1 MDEVLS
7 ILALF
12 DWTNSYKPDQ
22 FLITEK
28 PLVIKWVVNDVP
40 YFEHIDFKALDF
52 ESLSLISL
60 VQSKNI
66 NIFMRDYKNKLSD
79 ISHCY
84 CNSLSGYRSNRD
96 SYNWAHKDYHFS
108 SCLLKNNNRL
118 CFDGLLDIYNF
129 MHDEMWILNLGENIN
144 NFRPLETKEKADLI
158 VEERF
163 PWKEFVYATP
173 YIFNPEFKDTRVS
186 LYDFCL
192 GYMDQSCENFT
203 IDENLKNT
211 YINVPIINRGSNNG
225 IKRFELRGSNQLND
239 TFVETLKTLRQYVKI
254 LEEPNDSNI
263 PTKNP
268 LGIPYKYKNK
278 YIILPL

>member
-1 MDEVLS
+1 MNEVLS

-12 DWTNSYKPDQ
+12 NWTNSYNPDV
-22 FLITEK
+22 FLTNEEPAKIE
-28 PLVIKWVVNDVP
+28 WVNDVP
-40 YFEHIDFKALDF
+40 YFEHIDFKALEF

-66 NIFMRDYKNKLSD
+66 NIFMRDYKNKLSG
-79 ISHCY
+79 IPICSCK
-84 CNSLSGYRSNRD
+84 SFLNRD
-96 SYNWAHKDYHFS
+96 SLNWTHKDYHFS
-108 SCLLKNNNRL
+108 SCLLKNKNRL

-163 PWKEFVYATP
+163 PWKEFVYLTP
-173 YIFNPEFKDTRVS
+173 YIFNPEFKDLRVS

-192 GYMDQSCENFT
+192 GYMSQSCENFT
-203 IDENLKNT
+203 IDENLKNI
-211 YINVPIINRGSNNG
+211 YINVPILNRGSNNG
-225 IKRFELRGSNQLND
+225 IRRFELRGSNQLND

-254 LEEPNDSNI
+254 LEEPNDPNI